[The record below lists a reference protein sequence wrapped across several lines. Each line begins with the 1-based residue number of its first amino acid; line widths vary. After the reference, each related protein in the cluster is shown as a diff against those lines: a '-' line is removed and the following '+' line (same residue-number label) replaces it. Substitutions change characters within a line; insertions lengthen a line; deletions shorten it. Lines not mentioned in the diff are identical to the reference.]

1 MAVLHTITVHL
12 PTDSTEL
19 DEGML
24 TAATRAARRQM
35 REDRDTHVDIYADQR
50 LPSGW
55 LEYIVRVRDGMTIGV
70 IQREPG
76 AEYEAHS

>member
-1 MAVLHTITVHL
+1 MAVLHTITVHFA
-12 PTDSTEL
+12 PDTDGI

-35 REDRDTHVDIYADQR
+35 REDRDTHVDIYASAR
-50 LPSGW
+50 CATGW

-76 AEYEAHS
+76 ADYEAHS